1 MAVVDITNIK
11 GVYTNAD
18 HDDLK
23 DSMVYDLVNLK
34 PENGRLVKTRGIGDL
49 ISAFTNTTDY
59 VTYGLYTWVEDRLT
73 TPTGYRII
81 LLEIHATTKL
91 LKSHYW
97 DGSTWTD
104 QSVGTFYH
112 KADYNPVIFDGGI
125 VRVLPGNVG
134 KADDTNQS
142 KPLWTGF
149 IDRKVFND
157 NYTIAESINNYTAN
171 IASAI
176 SINSFTYYDAGE
188 DIRVQDNYRYKI
200 ATIYDGNQE
209 SMLSEGVIHSD
220 VKQKAIQIRALVDY
234 TDTANYQKRITG
246 MVLYRAEQVSGKYG
260 EDKQILRVDF
270 TTDDWITTASAT
282 TFNADHSQDNSL
294 IIDENKL
301 DTGASDF
308 WDNDHNGS
316 GTYQHYLYTEGVS
329 RGTIGSKSDADGQNY
344 VQVVEDIPTSWGVD
358 WKVEKRAVGAGTLV
372 GTISGTGTGYGGPMI
387 YIGTAWTGST
397 LDDTELAGQ
406 PMYITDNG
414 IQRIVKAKTATTY
427 DYYGAGLRFIYGAKD
442 VASFNDKS
450 ATILPLN
457 GYYEETD
464 GKFHIDIMDYDL
476 VEGATY
482 PLQGEVSIDV
492 NGRFARA
499 VQGRLFQGD
508 IVLDPGDKA
517 EVHNNWVSYSELD
530 QYDVNPVSNV
540 ISFPDKEG
548 GPITGLAELFGKLVV
563 MKKQAMFFLDAS
575 ASSPASW
582 VVQESVHNIG
592 NIAPRG
598 SVEAFGKVYVCYYDG
613 IYAFTPN
620 SLAESDGTPTE
631 KLKIS
636 GPIENIYLGVL
647 DKEAIIAEYD
657 QYAGEVIFF
666 FGPTSTVYDSI
677 EHEWSDSSYEYG
689 SDDYA
694 WAYNVSTGDW
704 RQISSSANVGI
715 VSYDQDANLIIY
727 DSTDKKIKSMG
738 KPEDVQA
745 RVRTKFYN
753 VDDGERLNTRTL
765 RTRYKSNEG
774 LTLKVFGDHDI
785 TSPVD
790 TVTLPVSS
798 SVTEHEVVFRHRF
811 NDVAVEIEETTASDD
826 NVEIHRVTVEPGFT
840 RNRNYRL

>member
-1 MAVVDITNIK
+1 MAVVDLTNIK

-18 HDDLK
+18 HDDLP

-34 PENGRLVKTRGIGDL
+34 PENGRLIKTRGIGDL

-97 DGSTWTD
+97 NGTTWTD

-157 NYTIAESINNYTAN
+157 NYTMTEAINNYTAN
-171 IASAI
+171 VTSAI
-176 SINSFTYYDAGE
+176 SVSSYTHYESTD
-188 DIRVQDNYRYKI
+188 DLRVQDNYRYKI

-209 SMLSEGVIHSD
+209 SLLSAGSVHID
-220 VKQKAIQIRALVDY
+220 IKKKAVKIRALVDY

-270 TTDDWITTASAT
+270 TGDDIPNIVTPPSAVCTTTSDNVLVVDSDVSLPTNWWNNPTSHLYSLYIDDIKVGEMNNTPQYNMTSGNTWFGMDDDIPDVFETDWTIKKTL
-282 TFNADHSQDNSL
+282 NS
-294 IIDENKL
+294 
-301 DTGASDF
+301 
-308 WDNDHNGS
+308 NGS
-316 GTYQHYLYTEGVS
+316 LVDTLT
-329 RGTIGSKSDADGQNY
+329 GSGN
-344 VQVVEDIPTSWGVD
+344 
-358 WKVEKRAVGAGTLV
+358 
-372 GTISGTGTGYGGPMI
+372 GYGGPNLI
-387 YIGTAWTGST
+387 LLYTWTGTAMS
-397 LDDTELAGQ
+397 DAELSNQ
-406 PMYITDNG
+406 WMFITDNG
-414 IQRIVKAKTATTY
+414 SARIAQIKTATTY
-427 DYYGAGLRFIYGAKD
+427 SSHDSDERLIQMDRDKDGISAKS
-442 VASFNDKS
+442 VQV
-450 ATILPLN
+450 LPLY
-457 GYYEETD
+457 GFTEPVD
-464 GKFHIDIMDYDL
+464 GKFFVDIYDVEL

-492 NGRFARA
+492 NGRFART

-548 GPITGLAELFGKLVV
+548 GPITGLAELFGKLVI
-563 MKKQAMFFLDAS
+563 MKKQAMFFLNAS

-582 VVQESVHNIG
+582 VIQESVHNIG
-592 NIAPRG
+592 NIATRG

-620 SLAESDGTPTE
+620 SMAESDGTPTE

-727 DSTDKKIKSMG
+727 DSTDTKIKSMG
-738 KPEDVQA
+738 KPEEVQA

-798 SVTEHEVVFRHRF
+798 SVTEQEVVFRHRF